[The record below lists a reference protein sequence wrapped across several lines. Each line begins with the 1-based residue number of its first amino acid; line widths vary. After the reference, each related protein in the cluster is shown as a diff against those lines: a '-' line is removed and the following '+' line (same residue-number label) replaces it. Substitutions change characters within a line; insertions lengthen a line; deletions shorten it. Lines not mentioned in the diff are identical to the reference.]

1 MHKSSV
7 LSYIAPKAHKEKGT
21 QLTGRRPTHDR
32 STAKSPLPSAVA
44 PDVSASFAD
53 NDEEELDPPTV
64 TGTPAKSV
72 RFLRRRVSSEGV
84 TVPPRLSADFQ
95 GNTENMCVSARMA
108 TDKIRGI
115 EREVLIE
122 ALR

>member
-1 MHKSSV
+1 M
-7 LSYIAPKAHKEKGT
+7 
-21 QLTGRRPTHDR
+21 
-32 STAKSPLPSAVA
+32 
-44 PDVSASFAD
+44 
-53 NDEEELDPPTV
+53 
-64 TGTPAKSV
+64 
-72 RFLRRRVSSEGV
+72 
-84 TVPPRLSADFQ
+84 PPRLSADFQ